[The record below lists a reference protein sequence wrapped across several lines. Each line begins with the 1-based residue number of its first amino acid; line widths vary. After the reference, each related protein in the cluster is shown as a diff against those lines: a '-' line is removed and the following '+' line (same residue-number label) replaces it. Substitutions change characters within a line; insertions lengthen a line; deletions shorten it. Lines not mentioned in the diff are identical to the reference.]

1 MVSLNNEIAERII
14 QAMLLD
20 EPSPSPLDMDIIIPK
35 ETHDFIEEFHKN
47 KIKLEQICKSMEQ
60 VLEKWDVKIRPASA
74 APSLDARLTYPH
86 KCAEQLGKIQ
96 KLPFT
101 DDIDEVNEVLIAT
114 QVAYSDL
121 ATLERE
127 HLVKLYKTV
136 IEKIFKGYLV
146 NEVPGIERNIKSTNE
161 AALALG
167 RAIEVVELKPTP
179 INKEYLSKAESNFSF
194 ALVKMDQYV
203 RSFPDRQKEF
213 ARGANLFA
221 QGLREHYVR
230 LHRSMNATLELLD
243 KKLASHRNEQEEEGG
258 AVQGEEGAEG
268 EGGEVEEVEG
278 GDEGQ

>member
-1 MVSLNNEIAERII
+1 
-14 QAMLLD
+14 
-20 EPSPSPLDMDIIIPK
+20 
-35 ETHDFIEEFHKN
+35 
-47 KIKLEQICKSMEQ
+47 MEQ

-127 HLVKLYKTV
+127 HLVKVGERERENIFKNLFLFLKLYKTV

-161 AALALG
+161 AAIALG

-194 ALVKMDQYV
+194 ALVKV
-203 RSFPDRQKEF
+203 F
-213 ARGANLFA
+213 
-221 QGLREHYVR
+221 
-230 LHRSMNATLELLD
+230 T
-243 KKLASHRNEQEEEGG
+243 KKIEK
-258 AVQGEEGAEG
+258 
-268 EGGEVEEVEG
+268 
-278 GDEGQ
+278 